1 MRAYIR
7 ELQELCIHLLSLT
20 YSYRHIAKIFGISAK
35 WVSKIVRERSIEN
48 LPSVYIT
55 LDRDVKKG
63 EQIDILQYA
72 IALYK
77 KKSVID
83 ESIE

>member
-1 MRAYIR
+1 MHTLALFNI
-7 ELQELCIHLLSLT
+7 LIQD
-20 YSYRHIAKIFGISAK
+20 IAKIFGISAK

-72 IALYK
+72 LKEYLK
-77 KKSVID
+77 LSNNNEEID
-83 ESIE
+83 S